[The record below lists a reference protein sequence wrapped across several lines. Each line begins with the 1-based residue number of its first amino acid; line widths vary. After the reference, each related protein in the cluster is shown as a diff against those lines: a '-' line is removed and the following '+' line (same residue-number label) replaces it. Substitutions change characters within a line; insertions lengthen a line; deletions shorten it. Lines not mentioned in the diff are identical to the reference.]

1 MLLISKCSSRGSIDT
16 DEYRD
21 DYDDESTDKSGSGF
35 MNTFRT
41 AVQRAYDAVGDP
53 EKEGVN
59 QDDITDILSKL
70 GYSSEDR
77 ETQNILSQAAVM
89 TTNNQNM
96 KFQEV
101 FKLVVGRNEEE
112 TLADITNAFE
122 IFDRD
127 DDGKLQTKDL
137 HRWVTIVTIVT
148 IVNIV
153 TTGGFIINL
162 QRPSQMSKTAVPHV
176 L

>member
-1 MLLISKCSSRGSIDT
+1 MQ
-16 DEYRD
+16 E
-21 DYDDESTDKSGSGF
+21 
-35 MNTFRT
+35 
-41 AVQRAYDAVGDP
+41 
-53 EKEGVN
+53 
-59 QDDITDILSKL
+59 DITEILSKL

-77 ETQNILSQAAVM
+77 ETQNILSTAAGM
-89 TTNNQNM
+89 TDKNNM

-137 HRWVTIVTIVT
+137 HR
-148 IVNIV
+148 
-153 TTGGFIINL
+153 
-162 QRPSQMSKTAVPHV
+162 
-176 L
+176 

>member
-1 MLLISKCSSRGSIDT
+1 MIAHRVEFDISPESIILVFFSRGSVDT
-16 DEYRD
+16 DEI
-21 DYDDESTDKSGSGF
+21 YDDESGDKSGSGF
-35 MNTFRT
+35 MATFRT

-77 ETQNILSQAAVM
+77 ETQNILSQAATM
-89 TTNNQNM
+89 TSNNQNM

-137 HRWVTIVTIVT
+137 HRLV
-148 IVNIV
+148 
-153 TTGGFIINL
+153 
-162 QRPSQMSKTAVPHV
+162 KY
-176 L
+176 

>member
-1 MLLISKCSSRGSIDT
+1 MTAHCLEYCCSFEVVKLMILVFSSRGSVDT
-16 DEYRD
+16 DEI
-21 DYDDESTDKSGSGF
+21 YDDESEDKSGSGF
-35 MNTFRT
+35 MATFRT

-77 ETQNILSQAAVM
+77 ETQNILSQAASM
-89 TTNNQNM
+89 TSNNQNM

-137 HRWVTIVTIVT
+137 HR
-148 IVNIV
+148 
-153 TTGGFIINL
+153 
-162 QRPSQMSKTAVPHV
+162 
-176 L
+176 

>member
-1 MLLISKCSSRGSIDT
+1 MA
-16 DEYRD
+16 
-21 DYDDESTDKSGSGF
+21 
-35 MNTFRT
+35 TFRT

-59 QDDITDILSKL
+59 QDDITDILSRL

-77 ETQNILSQAAVM
+77 ETQNILSQAATM
-89 TTNNQNM
+89 TSNNQNM

-137 HRWVTIVTIVT
+137 HRWVLPCFVTVGQRFYFHYFDVNFLPAKRLLEVT
-148 IVNIV
+148 SLAYEFDFFCLRIWEPNDLDLFEF
-153 TTGGFIINL
+153 TTSIYSMIY
-162 QRPSQMSKTAVPHV
+162 QAV

>member
-1 MLLISKCSSRGSIDT
+1 
-16 DEYRD
+16 
-21 DYDDESTDKSGSGF
+21 

-77 ETQNILSQAAVM
+77 ETQNILSQAATM
-89 TTNNQNM
+89 TSKNQNM

-137 HRWVTIVTIVT
+137 HRFEHMSTYFSAQCHICQQFERLSSKI
-148 IVNIV
+148 
-153 TTGGFIINL
+153 L
-162 QRPSQMSKTAVPHV
+162 QFSFK
-176 L
+176 